1 VNSSFPNPST
11 WAPGTLI
18 PGTPYRVVR
27 PLGQG
32 GMGEVFEVEHDLLGT
47 RRALKVLARHFAGR
61 SDLEERLRVEARAL
75 ARLKHPNLVEVY
87 DLAAASDGRIFFV
100 MELLDGC
107 TLRDLVRHRG
117 KLGASAAVR
126 VVAQALDGLA
136 AAHSTQMVHRDVKPE
151 NVFVCRSGIV
161 KLLDFGIAKAIDASM
176 PAQQITGAGMTVGTP
191 RYMAPEQATGTAV
204 DKRADVY
211 AAGLVLWEALTGR
224 PAFPGDDVH
233 EIIAAKVDEGLP
245 ALDPSL
251 GVPVELEAAIARAC
265 APSPA
270 VRFATADA
278 FATELRRAV
287 GEPLEPWALVVT
299 PQPDPALGQL
309 GDLSAIRGA
318 HVASHAIA
326 GPPGAPTV
334 NERGP
339 VVPRRVSD
347 AALTELTQGIEGLV
361 PVDRDAP
368 TPAAMESVPMTG
380 PTGTEMLPAIAEQNA
395 ATRLALAAAPPSVPP
410 PCAAHSGG
418 LQPEAPAVSRQRIA
432 TIPPATGP
440 RQPPWTWVVAAFALP
455 VVVAIVFAVFVLRGR
470 DNVSAHEASPPAG
483 SGAPPRAAHGAPSV
497 PPAATQPVAGQSGD
511 APVAATTPAAPSGGS
526 PAKSAGRTATP
537 AESSVASARAPA
549 TVVATPA
556 STGDGKRVV
565 RPASGL

>member
-1 VNSSFPNPST
+1 MNSSFPNPST

-380 PTGTEMLPAIAEQNA
+380 PTGTEMLPAVAEQNA

-418 LQPEAPAVSRQRIA
+418 LQPE
-432 TIPPATGP
+432 
-440 RQPPWTWVVAAFALP
+440 
-455 VVVAIVFAVFVLRGR
+455 
-470 DNVSAHEASPPAG
+470 
-483 SGAPPRAAHGAPSV
+483 
-497 PPAATQPVAGQSGD
+497 
-511 APVAATTPAAPSGGS
+511 
-526 PAKSAGRTATP
+526 
-537 AESSVASARAPA
+537 
-549 TVVATPA
+549 
-556 STGDGKRVV
+556 
-565 RPASGL
+565 